1 MLVRYACWLLSKVYI
16 ESDNVLNQ
24 TRRTEAFRHLSCY
37 ELGVKRVLRE
47 MAASMAWSMLL
58 ASALPLAAK
67 SSAVPWSTEVRT
79 MGKPRSR

>member
-1 MLVRYACWLLSKVYI
+1 MLSRWVVVLVRYACWLLSEVYI

-37 ELGVKRVLRE
+37 ELGSGVGE

-58 ASALPLAAK
+58 RQHSAS
-67 SSAVPWSTEVRT
+67 R
-79 MGKPRSR
+79 